1 MLATVSTSVE
11 LDLSVVGEKGYKALL
26 PFGLRVDADAG
37 EVTGWSAD
45 LSQADVSEV
54 E

>member
-1 MLATVSTSVE
+1 VE